1 MSLDPIQQVIA
12 IKANDDKFLKDL
24 YLRNFGKV
32 RSYIIRNSGNE
43 DDAKDIYQEAYIA
56 VWRNIQT
63 DKFIPQN
70 ETSLDGY
77 LYKIA
82 QFKWIDHLRK
92 NSGKKQEL
100 DINES
105 NLSMDTSA
113 EDESEDEFE
122 IKITHIKSSF
132 LELGKNCKELL
143 SSFYYDKKPLKI
155 IAQESGYT
163 EATVKN
169 NKYRCLQK
177 LREMVKNKTS

>member
-12 IKANDDKFLKDL
+12 IKANDDKFLKEL

-32 RSYIIRNSGNE
+32 RQYIIQNSGNE
-43 DDAKDIYQEAYIA
+43 DDAKDIFQEAYIA
-56 VWRNIQT
+56 LWRNVQT
-63 DKFIPQN
+63 DKFTPQS

-82 QFKWIDHLRK
+82 QFKWIDHIRK
-92 NSGKKQEL
+92 NHNRQQEF
-100 DINES
+100 DTIEE
-105 NLSMDTSA
+105 NLPITNP
-113 EDESEDEFE
+113 SEVEFEEEFE
-122 IKITHIKSSF
+122 IKILHIKSSF

-155 IAQESGYT
+155 IAKESGWT

-177 LREMVKNKTS
+177 LREIVRNKTS